1 MAVQIRD
8 DRRFARPLRRS
19 LRHRALAGVC
29 GGIAE
34 WIDWDVTL
42 VRAIFVVVALVTSV
56 VPVAFVYVLLALIL
70 PEDRSPDSYL
80 RWWADSDRW

>member
-1 MAVQIRD
+1 MAVEIRD
-8 DRRFARPLRRS
+8 HRRFARPLRRS
-19 LRHRALAGVC
+19 LQHRAIAGVC

-42 VRAIFVVVALVTSV
+42 VRAIFVVAALVTSV

-70 PEDRSPDSYL
+70 PEDRSPRAHL
-80 RWWADSDRW
+80 RWWEDSDRW